1 MNIRLHVLKSIRTGL
16 PARFDVQAETPGV
29 KFLADDQ
36 EFIEFAD
43 LGYNS
48 RLGYYR
54 LSAFPGV
61 QSECENDNPETI
73 HVLAESG
80 DFPDDCMYVWRDA
93 DGDLHM
99 LGELHE
105 VADLYLA
112 LADLLM
118 NFRCHPDPISEHDP
132 AWNRN
137 IDIARAVEEA
147 VAFGLDGNST
157 SIAAR
162 IRAAAARGSIR
173 GATQV
178 DGKWSIPPLTLR
190 GWLVR
195 TRDEKRGRPRSN
207 GDD

>member
-1 MNIRLHVLKSIRTGL
+1 MNIRLHALRAIRTGL
-16 PARFDVQAETPGV
+16 PARFDVQAETPGIL
-29 KFLADDQ
+29 FQDEG
-36 EFIEFAD
+36 EFIPFYD

-48 RLGYYR
+48 RIGYYR
-54 LSAFPGV
+54 LSAFPDV
-61 QSECENDNPETI
+61 QSECESDNPETI

-80 DFPDDCMYVWRDA
+80 EFPGDCMYVWADK

-105 VADLYLA
+105 VADLYNA

-118 NFRCHPDPISEHDP
+118 NFRCAPDPIGEHDP
-132 AWNRN
+132 AWGRN

-147 VAFGLDGNST
+147 IAYGLTGDGDT
-157 SIAAR
+157 IAAR

-178 DGKWSIPPLTLR
+178 DGRWSIPPLTLR

-195 TRDEKRGRPRSN
+195 TRDEKRGRPRRD